1 VDRLRKALDLTREQ
15 RIEAPRPEGM
25 PEGMTVATAAA
36 THPVT
41 DVGASAEVP
50 AQAVRARARSVP
62 VSAEVLKRNRLL
74 LPGADDATAN
84 AYKKLRVQVLQL
96 LRKHCFSS
104 VAVVSPSNEDGRT
117 LTAINLAITVAED
130 PGHTALLVDMDLR
143 QPSVHRCFG
152 LEPRVGVG
160 DCLRRAAEVGE
171 ALLRPEP
178 FPKLVLLPGTTAQ
191 RQSSELLAS
200 DSAKDLAAELRTR
213 YANRLVIYDLPPLLA
228 TADALAF
235 LPCVEAVLLVAC
247 ESRTRRDDITE
258 TLNLLRGVPLVGTV
272 LNGSRAKRAMGR

>member
-1 VDRLRKALDLTREQ
+1 MSAE
-15 RIEAPRPEGM
+15 
-25 PEGMTVATAAA
+25 MTVPAAAA
-36 THPVT
+36 TQPVAG
-41 DVGASAEVP
+41 VGASLKDP
-50 AQAVRARARSVP
+50 APVVRARAQSVP
-62 VSAEVLKRNRLL
+62 VSAEVLERNRVLM
-74 LPGADDATAN
+74 PGADDATAN
-84 AYKKLRVQVLQL
+84 AYKKLRIQVLQMM
-96 LRKHCFSS
+96 RKHCYSS
-104 VAVVSPSNEDGRT
+104 VAIVSPSSEDGRT

-152 LEPRVGVG
+152 LEPRLGVG

-171 ALLRPEP
+171 TLLRPEP

-191 RQSSELLAS
+191 RQSSELLAG
-200 DSAKDLAAELRTR
+200 DSARELAAELRTR

-247 ESRTRRDDITE
+247 ESRTRRDDIAE
-258 TLNLLRGVPLVGTV
+258 SLNLLRGVPLVGTV
-272 LNGSRAKRAMGR
+272 LNGSREKRAVGP